1 MTASIKILLVA
12 FAILALAGEI
22 VSSAAP
28 DHDHHSD
35 ETFVEFDAGQSAPE
49 DSSHVAHVCIA
60 CHNMMDKTAVIDA
73 FVAVSSAA
81 SFVFPNDRFRTRALD
96 PPFQPP
102 IEISA

>member
-1 MTASIKILLVA
+1 MIAPIKILLAA
-12 FAILALAGEI
+12 FAVLALTGEI

-35 ETFVEFDAGQSAPE
+35 ETFVEFDAGQSAPVNPA
-49 DSSHVAHVCIA
+49 HAPHVCIA
-60 CHNMMDKTAVIDA
+60 CHNMMDTRAIIEA
-73 FVAVSSAA
+73 SIAVSSAA
-81 SFVFPNDRFRTRALD
+81 TFVFPDVRFRTRALE

>member
-1 MTASIKILLVA
+1 MIAPIKILLVA
-12 FAILALAGEI
+12 FAVLALTGEI

-35 ETFVEFDAGQSAPE
+35 ETFVEFDAGQSAPVNPA
-49 DSSHVAHVCIA
+49 HAPHVCIA
-60 CHNMMDKTAVIDA
+60 CHNMMDTRAIIEA
-73 FVAVSSAA
+73 SIAVSSAA
-81 SFVFPNDRFRTRALD
+81 TFVFLNDRFRTRALE